1 MKVGTLAKKTGLTIR
16 TLHYYEEVGLLA
28 PAQRTDAG
36 HRLYGADE
44 VVRLQKVVLLRQ
56 LGFSL
61 EEIRACLD
69 QPDYSLYRVIQLHL
83 VRLKQQ
89 IDLQQQIYRRLE
101 TIAGHLQAE
110 EEISV
115 EEFMQTIEVI
125 TMYEKSQ

>member
-1 MKVGTLAKKTGLTIR
+1 MRQPPPGAASQDLWGNSLWIA
-16 TLHYYEEVGLLA
+16 VGLLA

-36 HRLYGADE
+36 HRLYGAEE

-83 VRLKQQ
+83 ARLKQQ

-110 EEISV
+110 QEISV
-115 EEFMQTIEVI
+115 EEFTGGL
-125 TMYEKSQ
+125 TAARA

>member
-1 MKVGTLAKKTGLTIR
+1 MKVGTLARKTGLTIR
-16 TLHYYEEVGLLA
+16 TLHDYEEVGLLV

-69 QPDYSLYRVIQLHL
+69 QPDYSLYRVIQLHR

-89 IDLQQQIYRRLE
+89 IDLQQQIYRRPGDDYGPF
-101 TIAGHLQAE
+101 TGGGE
-110 EEISV
+110 EERGVSLSLAYPSSD
-115 EEFMQTIEVI
+115 QP
-125 TMYEKSQ
+125 SR